1 MDDKVIDLQELQKRI
16 RPQRIVMIL
25 IGALLLISLFSS
37 FYIVDQ
43 QEDAVILRFGKY
55 ARSAGPGLH
64 FKLPFGI
71 EKNYNVAVRKEW
83 DEEFGYRTVEDNINS
98 RFSSENFE
106 DESRMLSGDL
116 NIVDVKWV
124 IRYKIVNAVEWLF
137 NVDDQRKTIRDIS
150 QSVINQLVGDRTIF
164 DVMRN
169 ERKSIEDKA
178 QVMMNKFYE
187 YYKIGMKVESVKL
200 LNIVPPV
207 GTVQDAFEDVNK
219 AIQDRN
225 RLINE
230 GKEAYNNAI
239 PKARGVAKQTIQ
251 EAEGYAIEQVN
262 LANGDISRFNA
273 VLGQYLKNPRV
284 IRQRLYY
291 EIFEKILSSKDGLEL
306 IDKRL
311 SNFLPFKSMGEGST
325 RKEGGQK

>member
-83 DEEFGYRTVEDNINS
+83 DEEFGYRTVETNINS
-98 RFSSENFE
+98 RFSNENFE

-178 QVMMNKFYE
+178 QVMMNKFYD

>member
-1 MDDKVIDLQELQKRI
+1 MDDNVIDLQEFQKKFT
-16 RPQRIVMIL
+16 PQRIALVL
-25 IGALLLISLFSS
+25 IGILVIISLFSS

-43 QEDAVILRFGKY
+43 QEEGVILRFGKY
-55 ARSAGPGLH
+55 NRSSGPGLQ

-71 EKNYNVAVRKEW
+71 ESNYNVAIRKDW
-83 DEEFGYRTVEDNINS
+83 SEEFGYRTIEPGVTS
-98 RFSSENFE
+98 RFSTDNYS
-106 DESRMLSGDL
+106 DESWMLSGDL

-124 IRYKIVNAVEWLF
+124 IRYKIINAYDWLF
-137 NVDDQRKTIRDIS
+137 NVDNQTKTIRDIS
-150 QSVINQLVGDRTIF
+150 QSVISQLVGDRTIF

-169 ERKSIEDKA
+169 ERKTIED
-178 QVMMNKFYE
+178 QSMVMMNKLFT
-187 YYKIGMKVESVKL
+187 YYKIGIQIASVKL

-219 AIQDRN
+219 AMQDRN

-239 PKARGVAKQTIQ
+239 PKARGVAQQTIQ

-262 LANGDISRFNA
+262 LATGDVARFNA
-273 VLGQYLKNPRV
+273 VLSQYQKNPRV

-291 EIFEKILSSKDGLEL
+291 EIFEKILGNKESIEL

-311 SNFLPFKSMGEGST
+311 KNFLPFKSVGAPASA
-325 RKEGGQK
+325 KEEEKK

>member
-1 MDDKVIDLQELQKRI
+1 MDDNVIDLQELQKKFNPRRI
-16 RPQRIVMIL
+16 AIIL
-25 IGALLLISLFSS
+25 IGILVIISLFSS

-43 QEDAVILRFGKY
+43 QEEGVILRLGKY
-55 ARSAGPGLH
+55 NRSTGPGLQ

-71 EKNYNVAVRKEW
+71 ERNFNVAVRKDW
-83 DEEFGYRTVEDNINS
+83 AEEFGYRTIEPEVTS
-98 RFSSENFE
+98 RFSTDSFA
-106 DESRMLSGDL
+106 DESWMLSGDL

-124 IRYKIVNAVEWLF
+124 IRYKIVNAYDWLF
-137 NVDDQRKTIRDIS
+137 NVQDQRKTIRDIS

-169 ERKSIEDKA
+169 ERKNIEDISL
-178 QVMMNKFYE
+178 VMMNKLFDS
-187 YYKIGMKVESVKL
+187 YKIGMRVESVKL

-219 AIQDRN
+219 AMQDRN
-225 RLINE
+225 RSINE

-262 LANGDISRFNA
+262 LATGDVARFNA
-273 VLGQYLKNPRV
+273 VLGQYQKNPRV

-291 EIFEKILSSKDGLEL
+291 EIFEKILGNKESIEL

-311 SNFLPFKSMGEGST
+311 KNFLPFKSVGAPNST
-325 RKEGGQK
+325 KEEEKK

>member
-1 MDDKVIDLQELQKRI
+1 MDDKVIDLQELQKKISPHRI
-16 RPQRIVMIL
+16 FMIIL
-25 IGALLLISLFSS
+25 GVLLLISLFSS

-43 QEDAVILRFGKY
+43 QEDAVVLRFGKY
-55 ARSAGPGLH
+55 ARITGPGLH

-71 EKNYNVAVRKEW
+71 EKNHNVAVRKEW
-83 DEEFGYRTVEDNINS
+83 DEEFGYRTIEPGITS
-98 RFSSENFE
+98 QFSTENFE
-106 DESRMLSGDL
+106 DESWMLSGDL

-124 IRYKIVNAVEWLF
+124 IRYKIVNAFDWLF

-169 ERKSIEDKA
+169 ERKNIEDHA
-178 QVMMNKFYE
+178 MVMMNKFYE
-187 YYKIGMKVESVKL
+187 FYKIGMQVESVKL

-262 LANGDISRFNA
+262 MANGDIARFNA
-273 VLGQYLKNPRV
+273 VLSQYQKNPKV

-291 EIFEKILSSKDGLEL
+291 EIFEKILSKKDGLEL
-306 IDKRL
+306 IDKQL
-311 SNFLPFKSMGEGST
+311 KNFLPFKSVGNADSK
-325 RKEGGQK
+325 KEGGQK

>member
-83 DEEFGYRTVEDNINS
+83 DEEFGYRTVEANTNS
-98 RFSSENFE
+98 RFSNENFE

>member
-1 MDDKVIDLQELQKRI
+1 MDDKVIDLQELQKKISPHRI
-16 RPQRIVMIL
+16 FMIIL
-25 IGALLLISLFSS
+25 GVLLLISLFSS

-43 QEDAVILRFGKY
+43 QEDAVVLRFGKY
-55 ARSAGPGLH
+55 ARITGPGLH

-71 EKNYNVAVRKEW
+71 EKNHNVAVRKEW
-83 DEEFGYRTVEDNINS
+83 DEEFGYRTIEPGITS
-98 RFSSENFE
+98 RFSTENFE
-106 DESRMLSGDL
+106 DESWMLSGDL

-124 IRYKIVNAVEWLF
+124 IRYKIVNAFDWLF

-169 ERKSIEDKA
+169 ERKNIEDHA
-178 QVMMNKFYE
+178 LMMMNKFYE
-187 YYKIGMKVESVKL
+187 LYKIGMQVESVKL

-262 LANGDISRFNA
+262 MANGDIARFNA
-273 VLGQYLKNPRV
+273 VLGQYLKNPKV

-291 EIFEKILSSKDGLEL
+291 EIFEKILSKKDGLEL
-306 IDKRL
+306 IDKQL
-311 SNFLPFKSMGEGST
+311 KNFLPFKSVGNADSK
-325 RKEGGQK
+325 KEGGQK